1 MEKRKFALLW
11 MILERNNNYVT
22 NPKNWMQKECKKS
35 RSVSPAWAA
44 AVARFEDVY
53 KFIRGHRLSL
63 GGSPRSP
70 PFYFLIFIEPMN
82 CFPRSQSQIFLEY
95 WESMYHNISIYF
107 PSLLN
112 PWIVFQ
118 QVNHRYFWIFRIFRT
133 FFYIS
138 LSYLCWYIELF
149 SRKSIMR
156 IFVIFWQFRIF
167 RLIRIFHSPMFIE
180 PLQ

>member
-1 MEKRKFALLW
+1 MCQEGHSYKIVFFSVDIVNIVIIVLSLYGW
-11 MILERNNNYVT
+11 PPLGMILYIYYFIYSDIFIYISINTKYKCWWLV
-22 NPKNWMQKECKKS
+22 
-35 RSVSPAWAA
+35 
-44 AVARFEDVY
+44 RFEDVY

-70 PFYFLIFIEPMN
+70 PFYFPIFIESMN

-149 SRKSIMR
+149 SRKSI
-156 IFVIFWQFRIF
+156 IHGHFCNIWTI
-167 RLIRIFHSPMFIE
+167 
-180 PLQ
+180 